1 MVRRAPAL
9 SGQRPARQEGEDAA
23 GELAG
28 WGGEGAINIHR
39 LLSRDPVVV
48 YHRVRDE
55 VKALKFS
62 QRMTLTNLVV
72 VWLGIVLLGE
82 AVGLGQT
89 SVKTPQSPLTLDQAV
104 DFALANYPAVRAS
117 MERALASKEGVSL
130 SRTTYLPRTDLL
142 WQSNRGTRNNIFGL
156 YLPQAV
162 VPPISGPVLSST
174 SDRGV
179 WGSMAGILL
188 SWEPFDFGYRAA
200 NVDVAKAIENRANAE
215 LSLTKLDIAG
225 AVGDA
230 FLRLAAA
237 QQQVKAAEADVD
249 RRQVLATSVHA
260 LVKEEL
266 RPGADASRADAELA
280 AAKIQLIRSQQLER
294 EGEATFAELLG
305 ISGNNVAINTDSLL
319 ATPATSYASQPALAN
334 HPAAL
339 VANSTVFE
347 TKAKEKVL
355 SKSYYPRFNLQ
366 GSFSGRGSGA
376 NTEGSFGTGTDGLDL
391 MRHNWAVGLTATFSV
406 LDFPSLHFKKQI
418 EQSNERA
425 QRAEYDK
432 TIQSLT
438 AQAERAKDAYDSAV
452 LISQNTPVELEAA
465 RLGEQQATARYQA
478 ALAPIVEV
486 AEAQRLLLQA
496 ETEDTLAR
504 LTVWR
509 AMLGEAL
516 AQGDLQP
523 FLELARKRAAGGQ

>member
-1 MVRRAPAL
+1 M
-9 SGQRPARQEGEDAA
+9 GF
-23 GELAG
+23 
-28 WGGEGAINIHR
+28 I
-39 LLSRDPVVV
+39 LLSQ
-48 YHRVRDE
+48 
-55 VKALKFS
+55 A
-62 QRMTLTNLVV
+62 T
-72 VWLGIVLLGE
+72 
-82 AVGLGQT
+82 GLAQN
-89 SVKTPQSPLTLDQAV
+89 SVKPPESPLTLDQAV

-130 SRTTYLPRTDLL
+130 SRTAYLPRTDLL
-142 WQSNRGTRNNIFGL
+142 WQSNRATRNNIFGL
-156 YLPQAV
+156 LLPQSV
-162 VPPISGPVLSST
+162 VPPISGPVLPNT

-179 WGSMAGILL
+179 WGSAAGILV
-188 SWEPFDFGYRAA
+188 SWEPFDFGYRGA
-200 NVDVAKAIENRANAE
+200 NVGVAKAAQSRADAE
-215 LSLTKLDIAG
+215 LSLTKLDVAG

-249 RRQVLATSVHA
+249 RRQVLAASVHA

-266 RPGADASRADAELA
+266 RPGADSSRADAELA
-280 AAKIQLIRSQQLER
+280 AAKIQLIRSQQVQR
-294 EGEATFAELLG
+294 ESEATFAELLG
-305 ISGNNVAINTDSLL
+305 IPGSQVAINADSLL
-319 ATPATSYASQPALAN
+319 AAPATSYASQSAPAN

-339 VANSTVFE
+339 IANSTLFE
-347 TKAKEKVL
+347 TKARERVL

-366 GSFSGRGSGA
+366 GSFTGRGSGA
-376 NTEGSFGTGTDGLDL
+376 NPDGTFGPGTDGLDL

-418 EQSNERA
+418 ERSNERA
-425 QRAEYDK
+425 QRADYDK
-432 TIQSLT
+432 TIQTLT
-438 AQAERAKDAYDSAV
+438 AQAERAKAAYDSAV

-465 RLGEQQATARYQA
+465 RLGERQANARYQS

-496 ETEDTLAR
+496 EIEDNLAR

-509 AMLGEAL
+509 AMLGEAV

-523 FLELARKRAAGGQ
+523 FLELAHKRGAGGQ

>member
-1 MVRRAPAL
+1 
-9 SGQRPARQEGEDAA
+9 
-23 GELAG
+23 
-28 WGGEGAINIHR
+28 
-39 LLSRDPVVV
+39 
-48 YHRVRDE
+48 
-55 VKALKFS
+55 
-62 QRMTLTNLVV
+62 MTLANLAVIG
-72 VWLGIVLLGE
+72 LGIVLLGE
-82 AVGLGQT
+82 AFGLGQN
-89 SVKTPQSPLTLDQAV
+89 SVKPPQTPLTLDQAV

-117 MERALASKEGVSL
+117 IQRALASKQGVSL
-130 SRTTYLPRTDLL
+130 SRTTYLPRTDVL
-142 WQSNRGTRNNIFGL
+142 WQSNRAARNNIFGL
-156 YLPQAV
+156 VLPQSV

-179 WGSMAGILL
+179 WGSAAGILL
-188 SWEPFDFGYRAA
+188 SWEPFDFGYRGA
-200 NVDVAKAIENRANAE
+200 NVDVAKAAENRANAE
-215 LSLTKLDIAG
+215 LFLTKLNVAG

-237 QQQVKAAEADVD
+237 QQQVKAAEGDVD

-260 LVKEEL
+260 LVKEQL

-280 AAKIQLIRSQQLER
+280 AAKIQLIRAQEIER
-294 EGEATFAELLG
+294 ESEATFAELLG
-305 ISGNNVAINTDSLL
+305 ISGGKVAINADSLL
-319 ATPATSYASQPALAN
+319 TTSPTPYVSPAALAN
-334 HPAAL
+334 HPAAQL
-339 VANSTVFE
+339 ANSNLFE
-347 TKAKEKVL
+347 TKAKETVL

-376 NTEGSFGTGTDGLDL
+376 NSDGTFGSGSDGLDL
-391 MRHNWAVGLTATFSV
+391 MRRNWAVGLTATFAV

-425 QRAEYDK
+425 RQADYEK
-432 TIQSLT
+432 TVQNLT
-438 AQAERAKDAYDSAV
+438 AQSERAKAAYDSAA
-452 LISQNTPVELEAA
+452 LIIQNTPVELEAA
-465 RLGEQQATARYQA
+465 RLGEQQANARYQA

-496 ETEDTLAR
+496 EIEDNLAR

-523 FLELARKRAAGGQ
+523 FLQLVRKPATGGQ

>member
-1 MVRRAPAL
+1 MTLVSL
-9 SGQRPARQEGEDAA
+9 VWFGS
-23 GELAG
+23 
-28 WGGEGAINIHR
+28 
-39 LLSRDPVVV
+39 LLSQP
-48 YHRVRDE
+48 
-55 VKALKFS
+55 ASLA
-62 QRMTLTNLVV
+62 QN
-72 VWLGIVLLGE
+72 
-82 AVGLGQT
+82 
-89 SVKTPQSPLTLDQAV
+89 SVKPPDGPLTLDRAV
-104 DFALANYPAVRAS
+104 EFALANYPAVRAS

-130 SRTTYLPRTDLL
+130 SRTSYLPRTDLL
-142 WQSNRGTRNNIFGL
+142 WQSNRGTRNNIFGM
-156 YLPQAV
+156 YLPQSV

-179 WGSMAGILL
+179 WGSMAGVLV
-188 SWEPFDFGYRAA
+188 SWEPFDFGYRGA
-200 NVDVAKAIENRANAE
+200 NVDVARAAEDRANAQ
-215 LSLTKLDIAG
+215 LSLTKLEVAG
-225 AVGDA
+225 TVGDA

-266 RPGADASRADAELA
+266 RPGADASRADAEMA
-280 AAKIQLIRSQQLER
+280 AARIQLIRAQEVER
-294 EGEATFAELLG
+294 ESEATFAEMLG
-305 ISGNNVAINTDSLL
+305 ISGSKVVISADALL
-319 ATPATSYASQPALAN
+319 TASPMTYASQSPVAN

-339 VANSTVFE
+339 FANSTLFE

-376 NTEGSFGTGTDGLDL
+376 NTDGTFGTGTDGLDL

-406 LDFPSLHFKKQI
+406 LDFPALHFKKEI
-418 EQSNERA
+418 ERSNERA
-425 QRAEYDK
+425 QQAEYDK
-432 TIQSLT
+432 TLQNLN
-438 AQAERAKDAYDSAV
+438 AQAERAKAAYESAV

-465 RLGEQQATARYQA
+465 RLGEKQATVRYQS

-496 ETEDTLAR
+496 ETEDNLAR

-509 AMLGEAL
+509 AILGEAL
-516 AQGDLQP
+516 AQGDLEP
-523 FLELARKRAAGGQ
+523 FLELSRKLAAGGQ

>member
-1 MVRRAPAL
+1 MRWAT
-9 SGQRPARQEGEDAA
+9 QPARGVVAA
-23 GELAG
+23 DGVF
-28 WGGEGAINIHR
+28 
-39 LLSRDPVVV
+39 LLSRSPAVV
-48 YHRVRDE
+48 YHPLLDE

-62 QRMTLTNLVV
+62 QQMTLTKLAVI
-72 VWLGIVLLGE
+72 WLGIVLLGE
-82 AVGLGQT
+82 TVGLGQS

-142 WQSNRGTRNNIFGL
+142 WQSNRATRNNIFGL
-156 YLPQAV
+156 YFPQGV

-188 SWEPFDFGYRAA
+188 SWEPFDFGYRGA
-200 NVDVAKAIENRANAE
+200 NVDVAKATENRANAE
-215 LSLTKLDIAG
+215 LSLTKLDVAG

-305 ISGNNVAINTDSLL
+305 ISGSKVEIDTDSLL
-319 ATPATSYASQPALAN
+319 AAPATSYASQSALAN

-339 VANSTVFE
+339 VANSTLFE
-347 TKAKEKVL
+347 TKAREKVL

-376 NTEGSFGTGTDGLDL
+376 NTDGTFGTGTDGLDL

-425 QRAEYDK
+425 QRADYDK
-432 TIQSLT
+432 TIQTLT
-438 AQAERAKDAYDSAV
+438 AQAERAKAAYDSAV

-496 ETEDTLAR
+496 ETEDNLAR

-509 AMLGEAL
+509 SMLGEAL

>member
-1 MVRRAPAL
+1 MRRT
-9 SGQRPARQEGEDAA
+9 
-23 GELAG
+23 
-28 WGGEGAINIHR
+28 
-39 LLSRDPVVV
+39 LLLPLIS
-48 YHRVRDE
+48 
-55 VKALKFS
+55 
-62 QRMTLTNLVV
+62 
-72 VWLGIVLLGE
+72 IVLACSPGSQ
-82 AVGLGQT
+82 AQAQG
-89 SVKTPQSPLTLDQAV
+89 PLTLDQAM

-130 SRTTYLPRTDLL
+130 SRTTFLPRTDLL
-142 WQSNRGTRNNIFGL
+142 WQSNRATRNNIFGL
-156 YLPQAV
+156 VLPQSV
-162 VPPISGPVLSST
+162 VPPISGPILSGT

-179 WGSMAGILL
+179 WGSAAGILL
-188 SWEPFDFGYRAA
+188 SWEPFDFGYREA
-200 NVDVAKAIENRANAE
+200 NVDVAKAAENRANAE
-215 LSLTKLDIAG
+215 LSLTKLDVAG
-225 AVGDA
+225 AIGDA

-237 QQQVKAAEADVD
+237 EQQVKAAEADVD

-266 RPGADASRADAELA
+266 RPGADASRVDAELA
-280 AAKIQLIRSQQLER
+280 SAKIQLIRSQQLER
-294 EGEATFAELLG
+294 ESETTFAELLG
-305 ISGNNVAINTDSLL
+305 ISGSKVAINVDSLL
-319 ATPATSYASQPALAN
+319 AAPATSYTSQSALAN
-334 HPAAL
+334 HPAAQ
-339 VANSTVFE
+339 VANSTLFQ
-347 TKAKEKVL
+347 TKAREKVL

-376 NTEGSFGTGTDGLDL
+376 KPDGTFGTGTDGLDL

-425 QRAEYDK
+425 QRADYDK

-438 AQAERAKDAYDSAV
+438 AQAERAKAAYDSAV
-452 LISQNTPVELEAA
+452 SISQNTPIELEAA

-496 ETEDTLAR
+496 ETEDNLAR

-509 AMLGEAL
+509 SMLGEAL

-523 FLELARKRAAGGQ
+523 FLELARKRAAGGE

>member
-1 MVRRAPAL
+1 M
-9 SGQRPARQEGEDAA
+9 
-23 GELAG
+23 LAK
-28 WGGEGAINIHR
+28 R
-39 LLSRDPVVV
+39 LLSSGEQASATALASSG
-48 YHRVRDE
+48 E
-55 VKALKFS
+55 VIFKLKVS
-62 QRMTLTNLVV
+62 QRMTLANSV
-72 VWLGIVLLGE
+72 VWLSFVLLSNSVSL
-82 AVGLGQT
+82 AQT
-89 SVKTPQSPLTLDQAV
+89 SVKMPDRPLTLDQAV

-117 MERALASKEGVSL
+117 MERTLASKEGVSL
-130 SRTTYLPRTDLL
+130 SRTSYLPRTDLL
-142 WQSNRGTRNNIFGL
+142 WQSNRATRNNIFGL
-156 YLPQAV
+156 VLPQSV

-179 WGSMAGILL
+179 WGSAAGILL
-188 SWEPFDFGYRAA
+188 SWEPFDFGYRGA
-200 NVDVAKAIENRANAE
+200 NVDVARAAANRANAE
-215 LSLTKLDIAG
+215 LSLTKLDVAG

-249 RRQVLATSVHA
+249 RRQVLATSVHTF
-260 LVKEEL
+260 VKQEL
-266 RPGADASRADAELA
+266 RPGADASRADAEMA
-280 AAKIQLIRSQQLER
+280 AAKIQLIRAQELER
-294 EGEATFAELLG
+294 ESEATLAELLG
-305 ISGNNVAINTDSLL
+305 ISGNKIVINADSLL
-319 ATPATSYASQPALAN
+319 PVPETSYASQSALVN

-339 VANSTVFE
+339 VANSTLFE
-347 TKAKEKVL
+347 TEAREKVL
-355 SKSYYPRFNLQ
+355 SKSYYPRFNIQ

-376 NTEGSFGTGTDGLDL
+376 NTDGTFGTGTDGLDL
-391 MRHNWAVGLTATFSV
+391 TRHNWAVGLTATFSV

-425 QRAEYDK
+425 QHADYDK

-438 AQAERAKDAYDSAV
+438 AQAERAKAAYDSAV
-452 LISQNTPVELEAA
+452 LISQNTPIELEAA
-465 RLGEQQATARYQA
+465 RLGETQATARYRA

-496 ETEDTLAR
+496 EIEDNLAR
-504 LTVWR
+504 LTIWR

>member
-1 MVRRAPAL
+1 
-9 SGQRPARQEGEDAA
+9 
-23 GELAG
+23 
-28 WGGEGAINIHR
+28 
-39 LLSRDPVVV
+39 LL
-48 YHRVRDE
+48 DE
-55 VKALKFS
+55 VKALKS
-62 QRMTLTNLVV
+62 LQRMTLTNLAVI
-72 VWLGIVLLGE
+72 WLGIVLVGE
-82 AVGLGQT
+82 TVGLGQS
-89 SVKTPQSPLTLDQAV
+89 SVKPPESPLTLDQAV
-104 DFALANYPAVRAS
+104 DFALANYPAIRAS
-117 MERALASKEGVSL
+117 MERALASREGVSL
-130 SRTTYLPRTDLL
+130 SRTSYLPHTDLL
-142 WQSNRGTRNNIFGL
+142 WQSNRATRNNIFGQL
-156 YLPQAV
+156 LPQSV
-162 VPPISGPVLSST
+162 VPPISGPVLSGT

-179 WGSMAGILL
+179 SGSAAGILL
-188 SWEPFDFGYRAA
+188 SWEPFDFGYRGA
-200 NVDVAKAIENRANAE
+200 NVDVARAAENRANAQ
-215 LSLTKLDIAG
+215 LSLTKLDVAG

-237 QQQVKAAEADVD
+237 QQQVKAAQADVD
-249 RRQVLATSVHA
+249 RRQVLAASVHA

-266 RPGADASRADAELA
+266 RPGADGSRADAELA

-294 EGEATFAELLG
+294 ESEATFSELLG
-305 ISGNNVAINTDSLL
+305 ISGSKVMINADSLF
-319 ATPATSYASQPALAN
+319 AAPATSYASQSALAN
-334 HPAAL
+334 HPAAQI
-339 VANSTVFE
+339 ANSTVFE
-347 TKAKEKVL
+347 TEAREKVL

-376 NTEGSFGTGTDGLDL
+376 NPDGTFGTGTDGLDL

-425 QRAEYDK
+425 QRADYDK
-432 TIQSLT
+432 TIQTLT
-438 AQAERAKDAYDSAV
+438 AQAERAKAAYDSAV
-452 LISQNTPVELEAA
+452 LISENTPVELEAA
-465 RLGEQQATARYQA
+465 RLGETQATARYRA

-496 ETEDTLAR
+496 ETEDNLAR

>member
-1 MVRRAPAL
+1 M
-9 SGQRPARQEGEDAA
+9 
-23 GELAG
+23 
-28 WGGEGAINIHR
+28 
-39 LLSRDPVVV
+39 
-48 YHRVRDE
+48 
-55 VKALKFS
+55 
-62 QRMTLTNLVV
+62 
-72 VWLGIVLLGE
+72 WLGIILICQT
-82 AVGLGQT
+82 VGSAQS
-89 SVKTPQSPLTLDQAV
+89 SVKLPESPLTLDQAV

-117 MERALASKEGVSL
+117 TERALASKEGVSL
-130 SRTTYLPRTDLL
+130 SRTSYLPRTDLL
-142 WQSNRGTRNNIFGL
+142 WQSNRATRNNIFGL
-156 YLPQAV
+156 YFPQTV

-179 WGSMAGILL
+179 WGSMAGVLL
-188 SWEPFDFGYRAA
+188 SWEPFDFGYRGA
-200 NVDVAKAIENRANAE
+200 NVDVAKAAQGRANSE
-215 LSLTKLDIAG
+215 LSLTKLDVAG

-249 RRQVLATSVHA
+249 RRQVLTTSVHA

-280 AAKIQLIRSQQLER
+280 AAKIQLIRAQQLER
-294 EGEATFAELLG
+294 ESEATFAELLG
-305 ISGNNVAINTDSLL
+305 ISGSKVAINADSLL
-319 ATPATSYASQPALAN
+319 TTSPTTYASQASLAN
-334 HPAAL
+334 HPAAQ
-339 VANSTVFE
+339 VANANLFE
-347 TKAKEKVL
+347 TKARERVL

-376 NTEGSFGTGTDGLDL
+376 NTDGTFGTGTDGLDL

-418 EQSNERA
+418 EQSNELA
-425 QRAEYDK
+425 QQAEYDK
-432 TIQSLT
+432 TLQTLT
-438 AQAERAKDAYDSAV
+438 AQAERAKAAYDSAV

-465 RLGEQQATARYQA
+465 RLGETQATARYQA
-478 ALAPIVEV
+478 ALTPIVEV

-496 ETEDTLAR
+496 QIDDNLAR

-523 FLELARKRAAGGQ
+523 FLELARKRASGGQ

>member
-1 MVRRAPAL
+1 VP
-9 SGQRPARQEGEDAA
+9 
-23 GELAG
+23 
-28 WGGEGAINIHR
+28 
-39 LLSRDPVVV
+39 
-48 YHRVRDE
+48 DE
-55 VKALKFS
+55 VKALKLLQGMS
-62 QRMTLTNLVV
+62 LANLAVV
-72 VWLGIVLLGE
+72 SLGIVLFGE
-82 AVGLGQT
+82 AVGLGQN
-89 SVKTPQSPLTLDQAV
+89 SVKPPQSPLTLDQAV
-104 DFALANYPAVRAS
+104 HFALANYPAVRSS

-142 WQSNRGTRNNIFGL
+142 WQSNRATRNNIFGL
-156 YLPQAV
+156 VLPQSV
-162 VPPISGPVLSST
+162 VPPISGPVLSTT

-179 WGSMAGILL
+179 WGSAAGILL
-188 SWEPFDFGYRAA
+188 SWEPFDFGYRGA
-200 NVDVAKAIENRANAE
+200 NVDVAKATENRANAE
-215 LSLTKLDIAG
+215 LSLTKLNVAG

-230 FLRLAAA
+230 FLRLAAT
-237 QQQVKAAEADVD
+237 QQQVKAAESDVD

-280 AAKIQLIRSQQLER
+280 AAKIQLIRAQQAER
-294 EGEATFAELLG
+294 ESEATLAELLG
-305 ISGNNVAINTDSLL
+305 VSGSKVAINADSLL
-319 ATPATSYASQPALAN
+319 AAPATSYASQAAPAS

-347 TKAKEKVL
+347 TQAREKVL

-376 NTEGSFGTGTDGLDL
+376 NPDGTFGTGTDGLDL
-391 MRHNWAVGLTATFSV
+391 MRHNWAVGLTATFAV

-425 QRAEYDK
+425 QQADYDK
-432 TIQSLT
+432 VVQNLT
-438 AQAERAKDAYDSAV
+438 AQEERAKAAYDSAV
-452 LISQNTPVELEAA
+452 LVSQNTPIELEAA
-465 RLGEQQATARYQA
+465 RLGETQANARYQA
-478 ALAPIVEV
+478 ALAPIIEL

-496 ETEDTLAR
+496 EIEDKLAR

-516 AQGDLQP
+516 AQGDLQT
-523 FLELARKRAAGGQ
+523 FLEHARQHASGGQ

>member
-1 MVRRAPAL
+1 
-9 SGQRPARQEGEDAA
+9 
-23 GELAG
+23 
-28 WGGEGAINIHR
+28 
-39 LLSRDPVVV
+39 
-48 YHRVRDE
+48 
-55 VKALKFS
+55 
-62 QRMTLTNLVV
+62 MTLTNLVV

-82 AVGLGQT
+82 TVGLGQS
-89 SVKTPQSPLTLDQAV
+89 SVKPPQSPLTLDQAI

-130 SRTTYLPRTDLL
+130 SRTSYLPHTDLL
-142 WQSNRGTRNNIFGL
+142 WQSNRATRNNIFGQL
-156 YLPQAV
+156 LPQSV
-162 VPPISGPVLSST
+162 VPPISGPVLSGT
-174 SDRGV
+174 SDRGT
-179 WGSMAGILL
+179 WGSAAGILL
-188 SWEPFDFGYRAA
+188 SWEPFDFGYRGA
-200 NVDVAKAIENRANAE
+200 NVDVARAAENRANAQ
-215 LSLTKLDIAG
+215 LSLTKLDVAG
-225 AVGDA
+225 AIGDA

-237 QQQVKAAEADVD
+237 EQQVKAAEADLD

-280 AAKIQLIRSQQLER
+280 AAKIQLIRSQQVER
-294 EGEATFAELLG
+294 ESEATLAELLG
-305 ISGNNVAINTDSLL
+305 ISGTKVTINVGSLL
-319 ATPATSYASQPALAN
+319 APPSTSYTSQSALAN
-334 HPAAL
+334 HPAAQI
-339 VANSTVFE
+339 ANSTLFE
-347 TKAKEKVL
+347 TEAREKVL

-376 NTEGSFGTGTDGLDL
+376 NTDGTFGTGTDGLDL

-438 AQAERAKDAYDSAV
+438 AQTERAKAAYDSAV
-452 LISQNTPVELEAA
+452 LISQNTPIELEAA

-486 AEAQRLLLQA
+486 AEAERLLLQA
-496 ETEDTLAR
+496 ETEDNLAR
-504 LTVWR
+504 LAVWR
-509 AMLGEAL
+509 SMLGEAL
-516 AQGDLQP
+516 AQGDLQS
-523 FLELARKRAAGGQ
+523 FLELARKSAAGGQ

>member
-1 MVRRAPAL
+1 M
-9 SGQRPARQEGEDAA
+9 
-23 GELAG
+23 
-28 WGGEGAINIHR
+28 
-39 LLSRDPVVV
+39 
-48 YHRVRDE
+48 
-55 VKALKFS
+55 
-62 QRMTLTNLVV
+62 
-72 VWLGIVLLGE
+72 
-82 AVGLGQT
+82 
-89 SVKTPQSPLTLDQAV
+89 LDQAV

-117 MERALASKEGVSL
+117 IERALASKQGVGL

-142 WQSNRGTRNNIFGL
+142 WQSNRATRNNIFGL
-156 YLPQAV
+156 VLPQSV

-179 WGSMAGILL
+179 WGSAAGILL
-188 SWEPFDFGYRAA
+188 SWEPFDFGYRGA
-200 NVDVAKAIENRANAE
+200 NVDVAKAAENRANAE
-215 LSLTKLDIAG
+215 LSLTKLNVAG

-260 LVKEEL
+260 LVKEQL

-280 AAKIQLIRSQQLER
+280 AAKIQAIRSQQFER
-294 EGEATFAELLG
+294 ESEATFAELLG
-305 ISGNNVAINTDSLL
+305 ISGSKVAINADSLL
-319 ATPATSYASQPALAN
+319 AAPLSSYASQSALGN
-334 HPAAL
+334 HPAAQ
-339 VANSTVFE
+339 VADSAVFE
-347 TKAKEKVL
+347 TKAREEVV

-376 NTEGSFGTGTDGLDL
+376 NPDGTFGTGTDGLDL
-391 MRHNWAVGLTATFSV
+391 MRNNWAVGLTATFSV
-406 LDFPSLHFKKQI
+406 LDFPSLHFRKQI

-425 QRAEYDK
+425 QRADYEK
-432 TIQSLT
+432 TMQTLT
-438 AQAERAKDAYDSAV
+438 AQAERAKAAYDSAV
-452 LISQNTPVELEAA
+452 LISQNTPVELQAA
-465 RLGEQQATARYQA
+465 LLGETQATARYQA

-496 ETEDTLAR
+496 ETEDNLAR